1 MSEYRKRIFRL
12 GPAHLSLCFLL
23 CGCVNL
29 QPEVPIADPQIPA
42 TWPVAVSSE
51 TPSATAERPPSSR
64 STPSE
69 PVQPAV
75 RAGWR
80 DFFLDPRLITVMT
93 QALTSNRDAR
103 VALLNVERAR
113 ALYSAAR
120 ADTWPAPTLNAALT
134 RSEPAS
140 STGVYTAS
148 AGLTA
153 FELDLFGRLHSLS
166 QSALH
171 SYLAQEAAQRSTELS
186 LIAEV
191 ATAWLTLALDQELQH
206 ISRNTLENRQK
217 ALTLNE
223 HRYRLGAVSEL
234 DLAEAR
240 TAIETAR
247 SDLARYT
254 GQVME
259 DLNALTLLVGSP
271 IDTSLLP
278 HRFDAPDPIF
288 QALSAGLPSEVL
300 LHRPDV
306 LQAEQK
312 MRAANAEIG
321 AARAAFFPS
330 ISLTTSIGYASAA
343 LSALFSGGSR
353 AWTFIP
359 QISLPVFQREK
370 LWANLAVSQADRD
383 IALAEYEK
391 TIQTGFKEVANA
403 LAWKAS
409 LDQQRTAQEALVT
422 AATQAERLSRLRYEQ
437 GRDNYIVL
445 LDAERTLYSAQQSLA
460 QTRWSQYT
468 NQITL
473 YKVLG
478 GNWPA
483 PPRPDPDEIRQGRF

>member
-1 MSEYRKRIFRL
+1 MSDHRKRVSRL
-12 GPAHLSLCFLL
+12 IAGRLSLCLL
-23 CGCVNL
+23 LSGCANL
-29 QPEVPIADPQIPA
+29 QPDVPGADPQIPA
-42 TWPVAVSSE
+42 AWPVAGSSDTASAASENVTLSHSTSPATTKPATQVS
-51 TPSATAERPPSSR
+51 
-64 STPSE
+64 
-69 PVQPAV
+69 
-75 RAGWR
+75 WH
-80 DFFLDPRLITVMT
+80 DFFLDQRLVALLT
-93 QALTSNRDAR
+93 QALASNRDAR

-120 ADTWPAPTLNAALT
+120 ADTWPAPTLNAAIT
-134 RSEPAS
+134 RGEPAS
-140 STGVYTAS
+140 ATGIYTS
-148 AGLTA
+148 SVGLTS

-171 SYLAQEAAQRSTELS
+171 AYLAQEAARRSTELS

-191 ATAWLTLALDQELQH
+191 ATAWFTLALDQELQH
-206 ISRNTLENRQK
+206 IARNTLENRQK
-217 ALTLNE
+217 SLTLDE

-271 IDTSLLP
+271 IAPSLLP
-278 HRFDAPDPIF
+278 HRFDVPDPLF
-288 QALSAGLPSEVL
+288 QGLSAGLPSDIL
-300 LHRPDV
+300 LSRPDV
-306 LQAEQK
+306 MQAEQK

-359 QISLPVFQREK
+359 QISVPIFQREK

-391 TIQTGFKEVANA
+391 AIQTGFKEVANA

-409 LDQQRTAQEALVT
+409 LDQQRTAQEALLT

-445 LDAERTLYSAQQSLA
+445 LDTERTLYSAQQSLA
-460 QTRWSQYT
+460 QTRWAQYN

-478 GNWPA
+478 GSWTV
-483 PPRPDPDEIRQGRF
+483 RPMPDLAEIIQGRF

>member
-1 MSEYRKRIFRL
+1 MPDYRKRIDRL
-12 GPAHLSLCFLL
+12 AAGRLSLCFML
-23 CGCVNL
+23 CGCMNL
-29 QPEVPIADPQIPA
+29 QPDIPVAEPQIPGS
-42 TWPVAVSSE
+42 WPVVVSSQ
-51 TPSATAERPPSSR
+51 TTTAAPEN
-64 STPSE
+64 STPSRSVPSE
-69 PVQPAV
+69 TIQPAIL
-75 RAGWR
+75 AGWR
-80 DFFLDPRLITVMT
+80 DFFLDPRLVTLIA
-93 QALTSNRDAR
+93 QALASNRDTH

-120 ADTWPAPTLNAALT
+120 ADTWPAPTLNATLT
-134 RSEPAS
+134 RGEPAS
-140 STGVYTAS
+140 SASVYTAG
-148 AGLTA
+148 AGLTS

-171 SYLAQEAAQRSTELS
+171 VYLSQEAARRSTELS

-191 ATAWLTLALDQELQH
+191 ATAWFTLALDQELQH
-206 ISRNTLENRQK
+206 IARITLENRQK
-217 ALTLNE
+217 ALILNE

-247 SDLARYT
+247 SDLASYN

-271 IDTSLLP
+271 VVPSLLP
-278 HRFDAPDPIF
+278 HRFDVPDQPF
-288 QALSAGLPSEVL
+288 VALSAGLPSEVL

-306 LQAEQK
+306 LQAEQQ

-330 ISLTTSIGYASAA
+330 ISLTTSIGYASSA

-353 AWTFIP
+353 AWNFIP

-403 LAWKAS
+403 LSWKAS
-409 LDQQRTAQEALVT
+409 LDQQRTAQEALVS
-422 AATQAERLSRLRYEQ
+422 AATRTERLSRLRYEQ

-478 GNWPA
+478 GSWAAHPM
-483 PPRPDPDEIRQGRF
+483 PDPAETLQNRF